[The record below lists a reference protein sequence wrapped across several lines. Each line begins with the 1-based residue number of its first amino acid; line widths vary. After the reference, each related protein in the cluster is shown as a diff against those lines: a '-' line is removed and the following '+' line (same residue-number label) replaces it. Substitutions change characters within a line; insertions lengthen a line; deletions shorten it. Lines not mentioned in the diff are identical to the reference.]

1 VTVAHP
7 GGVRAPAANPGA
19 SAVSAPALSSPQL
32 PTVRIVLRVMLVVV
46 AVVLTLALMYL
57 LRQPLTWIFI
67 AAFLAIA
74 LSGPVNFLSRRMRR
88 GFAVAIVYV
97 LLILTPFALIGLL
110 VPPIVTQA
118 NNLVQNL
125 PEYADEVTEFVNENE
140 RLRQLQD
147 DYDITGKL
155 EEQAAKL
162 PARLGDAAGVLGD
175 IGVGLVNSI
184 FAAVTIL
191 VLSIFILS
199 SGRRFLD
206 AWIREY
212 QPNREDWWHR
222 LFARIGNA
230 IGNYVAGALLQATI
244 AGVTSWI
251 VLMILGVDFALPLAV
266 IVFLLD
272 LIPLVGAT
280 LGAIIVGIVTLFSD
294 FPVDTIIWAAFA
306 IVYQQVENNVIQP
319 RIQARA
325 VQLDPLIV
333 LVSVLFGSALMGV
346 LGALLA
352 IPVAAAL
359 QITYREY
366 RALRRQEP
374 PPVAKPGPAPSP
386 AAP

>member
-1 VTVAHP
+1 V
-7 GGVRAPAANPGA
+7 
-19 SAVSAPALSSPQL
+19 
-32 PTVRIVLRVMLVVV
+32 
-46 AVVLTLALMYL
+46 
-57 LRQPLTWIFI
+57 
-67 AAFLAIA
+67 
-74 LSGPVNFLSRRMRR
+74 SGPINFFSRRMRR
-88 GFAVAIVYV
+88 GFAVAIVYLV
-97 LLILTPFALIGLL
+97 LILTPFALIALL

-125 PEYADEVTEFVNENE
+125 PDYAQQFTEFVNEND
-140 RLRQLQD
+140 RLRQLQEE
-147 DYDITGKL
+147 YDITGRL
-155 EEQAAKL
+155 EEAAGEL
-162 PARLGDAAGVLGD
+162 PSRLGDAAGVLGD

-184 FAAVTIL
+184 FAAVTII
-191 VLSIFILS
+191 VLSIFMLS
-199 SGRRFLD
+199 SGRRFMD

-212 QPNREDWWHR
+212 QPDREEWWNR
-222 LFARIGNA
+222 LFERIGNA

-244 AGVTSWI
+244 AGVTSYI
-251 VLMILGVDFALPLAV
+251 MLLILGIDFALPLAV

-294 FPVDTIIWAAFA
+294 FPVDTIIWAVFA
-306 IVYQQVENNVIQP
+306 IVYQQVENNIIQP

-333 LVSVLFGSALMGV
+333 LVSVLFGSALAGV

-366 RALRRQEP
+366 RAQKRQAP
-374 PPVAKPGPAPSP
+374 SVIRPGPEPSP

>member
-1 VTVAHP
+1 
-7 GGVRAPAANPGA
+7 
-19 SAVSAPALSSPQL
+19 VSAPAVNPPQF
-32 PTVRIVLRVMLVVV
+32 PTARVVLRVMLVVV

-67 AAFLAIA
+67 AGFLAIA
-74 LSGPVNFLSRRMRR
+74 LSGPVEFLARRMRR
-88 GFAVAIVYV
+88 GFAVAIVYL

-125 PEYADEVTEFVNENE
+125 PRYAEEVSQFVNEND
-140 RLRQLQD
+140 RLRHLQD
-147 DYDITGKL
+147 DYDITGRL
-155 EEQAAKL
+155 EEEAGKL

-175 IGVGLVNSI
+175 IGVGIVNSV

-191 VLSIFILS
+191 VLSLFMLS

-212 QPNREDWWHR
+212 QPEREEWWHN
-222 LFARIGNA
+222 LFGRIGNA
-230 IGNYVAGALLQATI
+230 IGNYVAGALLQATV
-244 AGVTSWI
+244 AGVTSWL
-251 VLMILGVDFALPLAV
+251 VLTILGVDYALPLAV

-280 LGAIIVGIVTLFSD
+280 IGAIVVGVVTLFSD
-294 FPVDTIIWAAFA
+294 FPVDTIIWAVFA
-306 IVYQQVENNVIQP
+306 VIYQQMENNVIQP

-325 VQLDPLIV
+325 VQLDPLVV

-366 RALRRQEP
+366 RALRRQVP
-374 PPVAKPGPAPSP
+374 PAVAKPGPGPRP

>member
-1 VTVAHP
+1 MS
-7 GGVRAPAANPGA
+7 APAADP
-19 SAVSAPALSSPQL
+19 PQF
-32 PTVRIVLRVMLVVV
+32 PTVRSVLRVVRVVI
-46 AVVLTLALMYL
+46 AVVLTLMLMYL

-67 AAFLAIA
+67 AGFLAIA
-74 LSGPVNFLSRRMRR
+74 LSGPVAYLSRRMRR
-88 GFAVAIVYV
+88 GYAVAIVYL
-97 LLILTPFALIGLL
+97 LLILMPFALIGLL

-125 PEYADEVTEFVNENE
+125 PQYAQQFTEFVEENE

-147 DYDITGKL
+147 DYDITGRL
-155 EEQAAKL
+155 EEEASKL
-162 PARLGDAAGVLGD
+162 PTRLGDAAGVLGD

-184 FAAVTIL
+184 FAAVTII
-191 VLSIFILS
+191 VLSIFMLS

-212 QPNREDWWHR
+212 QPDREQWWHA
-222 LFARIGNA
+222 LFGRISNA
-230 IGNYVAGALLQATI
+230 IGNYVAGALLQATV
-244 AGVTSWI
+244 AGLTSWI
-251 VLMILGVDFALPLAV
+251 VLLILGIDYALPLAV

-280 LGAIIVGIVTLFSD
+280 LGAILVGIVTLFSD
-294 FPVDTIIWAAFA
+294 FPVDTIIWAVFA

-319 RIQARA
+319 RIQSRA

-333 LVSVLFGSALMGV
+333 LVSVLFGSALFGV

-352 IPVAAAL
+352 IPVAAAI

-366 RALRRQEP
+366 RAERKALAP
-374 PPVAKPGPAPSP
+374 AVARPGPGASP

>member
-1 VTVAHP
+1 MS
-7 GGVRAPAANPGA
+7 APAA
-19 SAVSAPALSSPQL
+19 STPQFAN
-32 PTVRIVLRVMLVVV
+32 VRAVLRVLLTVV
-46 AVVLTLALMYL
+46 AVVVTLWLMYL
-57 LRQPLTWIFI
+57 LRRPLTWIFI
-67 AAFLAIA
+67 AGFLAIA
-74 LSGPVNFLSRRMRR
+74 VSGPVNFLSRRMRR
-88 GFAVAIVYV
+88 GFAVTIVYLV
-97 LLILTPFALIGLL
+97 LILTPFALIALL

-125 PEYADEVTEFVNENE
+125 PDYAQQFTEFVNEND
-140 RLRQLQD
+140 RLRQLQEE
-147 DYDITGKL
+147 YDITGRL
-155 EEQAAKL
+155 EEAAGEL
-162 PARLGDAAGVLGD
+162 PSRLGDAAGVLGD

-184 FAAVTIL
+184 FAAVTII
-191 VLSIFILS
+191 VLSIFMLS
-199 SGRRFLD
+199 SGRRFMD

-212 QPNREDWWHR
+212 QPDREEWWNR
-222 LFARIGNA
+222 LFERIGNA

-244 AGVTSWI
+244 AGVTSYI
-251 VLMILGVDFALPLAV
+251 MLLILGIDFALPLAV

-294 FPVDTIIWAAFA
+294 FPVDTIIWAVFA
-306 IVYQQVENNVIQP
+306 IVYQQVENNIIQP

-333 LVSVLFGSALMGV
+333 LVSVLFGSALAGV

-366 RALRRQEP
+366 RAQKRQAP
-374 PPVAKPGPAPSP
+374 SVIRPGPEPSP